1 MNNQDYNSLVSS
13 VNKWLKEKEDYD
25 LRRNKVFGINPKFYL
40 WVFGILFVY
49 TFFIQDA
56 KFSESKNNSSLP
68 SASNYILYEKPNNES
83 TILLQDNS
91 SINVKILD
99 ETKYYYKV
107 ELTKEGKDYMGY
119 INKDNIIK

>member
-1 MNNQDYNSLVSS
+1 MNFQEYNVLNDSI
-13 VNKWLKEKEDYD
+13 NKWLKEKEDYD
-25 LRRNKVFGINPKFYL
+25 LRRNKVFGLNPKFYL

-49 TFFIQDA
+49 AFFIQDA
-56 KFSESKNNSSLP
+56 KLSESKNSSSLP

-91 SINVKILD
+91 SIDVKILD

-107 ELTKEGKDYMGY
+107 ELTKEGKDYKGY
-119 INKDNIIK
+119 INKDKITK

>member
-1 MNNQDYNSLVSS
+1 MNCAIII
-13 VNKWLKEKEDYD
+13 K
-25 LRRNKVFGINPKFYL
+25 
-40 WVFGILFVY
+40 
-49 TFFIQDA
+49 DA

>member
-91 SINVKILD
+91 SIDVKILD

>member
-49 TFFIQDA
+49 TFFIQNA

-91 SINVKILD
+91 SIDVKILD

>member
-1 MNNQDYNSLVSS
+1 MNFQEYNVLNDSI
-13 VNKWLKEKEDYD
+13 NKWLKEKEDYD
-25 LRRNKVFGINPKFYL
+25 LRRNKVFGLNPKFYL

-49 TFFIQDA
+49 AFFIQDA
-56 KFSESKNNSSLP
+56 KLSESKNSSSLP

-91 SINVKILD
+91 NIDVKILD

>member
-49 TFFIQDA
+49 TFFIKDA
-56 KFSESKNNSSLP
+56 KFSESKNNNSLP

>member
-1 MNNQDYNSLVSS
+1 MNFQEYNVLNDSI
-13 VNKWLKEKEDYD
+13 NKWLKEKEDYD
-25 LRRNKVFGINPKFYL
+25 LRRNKVFGLNPKFYL

-49 TFFIQDA
+49 AFFIRDA
-56 KFSESKNNSSLP
+56 KLSESKNSSSLP

-91 SINVKILD
+91 NIDVIILD

-107 ELTKEGKDYMGY
+107 ELTKEGKDYKGY
-119 INKDNIIK
+119 INKDKITK

>member
-1 MNNQDYNSLVSS
+1 MNNQDYNTLNSS
-13 VNKWLKEKEDYD
+13 VQNWLKEKEDYD

-49 TFFIQDA
+49 AFFIQDA
-56 KFSESKNNSSLP
+56 KLSESKNSSSLP

-91 SINVKILD
+91 NIDVKILD

-107 ELTKEGKDYMGY
+107 ELTKEGKDYTGY
-119 INKDNIIK
+119 INKDKITK

>member
-1 MNNQDYNSLVSS
+1 MNFQEYNVLNDSI
-13 VNKWLKEKEDYD
+13 NKWLKEKEDYD
-25 LRRNKVFGINPKFYL
+25 LRRNKVFGLNPKFYL

-49 TFFIQDA
+49 AFFIQDA
-56 KFSESKNNSSLP
+56 KLSESKNSSSLP

-91 SINVKILD
+91 NIDVKILD

-107 ELTKEGKDYMGY
+107 ELTKEDKDYTGY
-119 INKDNIIK
+119 INKDNITK

>member
-40 WVFGILFVY
+40 WFFGILFVY